1 MSFFF
6 LLGFFVTFCDFFFLQ
21 DFAFFDN
28 CFYNKNVV
36 KTVIAKINKYVKHA
50 DLVHV

>member
-1 MSFFF
+1 MFFF
-6 LLGFFVTFCDFFFLQ
+6 FKLGFFFTFWDFLQ
-21 DFAFFDN
+21 DLAFFDN

-36 KTVIAKINKYVKHA
+36 KTVIAKINKYVKYA